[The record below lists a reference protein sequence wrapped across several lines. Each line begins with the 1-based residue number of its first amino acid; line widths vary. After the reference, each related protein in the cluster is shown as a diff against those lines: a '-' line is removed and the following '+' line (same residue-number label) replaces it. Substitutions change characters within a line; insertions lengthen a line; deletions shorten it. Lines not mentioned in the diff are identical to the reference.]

1 MSTPTKLIELLTG
14 KVFKVRGQAVVFDF
28 DAAALYEVNIAV
40 LHKAVTKNSKRFP
53 GDFMFW
59 LTPDEWKVIAEE
71 ISPGLSATRLLPPL
85 AFTNGG
91 LFMLSGVLRG
101 QRAAQVSVL
110 IIESLFSYKKIIEK
124 DEPTT
129 L

>member
-1 MSTPTKLIELLTG
+1 MSTPSKLIELLTG

-53 GDFMFW
+53 DDFMFW

-71 ISPGLSATRLLPPL
+71 ISPGLSATRQLPPL
-85 AFTNGG
+85 AFTNSG
-91 LFMLSGVLRG
+91 LFMLSSILKGP
-101 QRAAQVSVL
+101 RAAQVSVL
-110 IIESLFSYKKIIEK
+110 IIESLFSYKKII
-124 DEPTT
+124 P
-129 L
+129 

>member
-1 MSTPTKLIELLTG
+1 MATPSKLIELLTG

-53 GDFMFW
+53 DDFMFW

-71 ISPGLSATRLLPPL
+71 ISPGLSATRQLPPL
-85 AFTNGG
+85 AFTNSG
-91 LFMLSGVLRG
+91 LFMLSSILKG

-110 IIESLFSYKKIIEK
+110 IIESLFSYKNII
-124 DEPTT
+124 
-129 L
+129 